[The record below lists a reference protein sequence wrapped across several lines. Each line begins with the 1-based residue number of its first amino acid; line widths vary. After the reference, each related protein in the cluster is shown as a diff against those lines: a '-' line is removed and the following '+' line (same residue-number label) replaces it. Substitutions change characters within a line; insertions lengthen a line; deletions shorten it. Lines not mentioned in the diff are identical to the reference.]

1 MPCHKQGSKPRPSA
15 TPQWVGELETLW
27 IDRSKH
33 VLYLCHHN
41 HNFQWH
47 YDIIILIWSLS
58 SCWIDYHHLPKSAP
72 LSKLWPEEHH
82 KSPPPSWR
90 HRRHCQRARLR
101 PCSNPSPSCSL
112 RHPVRNHST
121 YNRHGKTSQCSN
133 RSKPKRCFLNF
144 LLQVSIIWLPNCLIC
159 SMFRC
164 KVWSKC
170 KT

>member
-1 MPCHKQGSKPRPSA
+1 MPCHKQGSKPRPST

-58 SCWIDYHHLPKSAP
+58 SCWIDYHHLSKSGP
-72 LSKLWPEEHH
+72 NFDLKGVTSLRL
-82 KSPPPSWR
+82 PPDDIDDTVNELDSVR
-90 HRRHCQRARLR
+90 VVTLR
-101 PCSNPSPSCSL
+101 PVVPCATLSGTIQSS
-112 RHPVRNHST
+112 
-121 YNRHGKTSQCSN
+121 YRHGKTSQCSK
-133 RSKPKRCFLNF
+133 RSKLKRCFLNF

-159 SMFRC
+159 LMFRC
-164 KVWSKC
+164 EVWLKC
-170 KT
+170 KM